1 VQAYPWLV
9 FFHLLGAFGFVFA
22 HGSSAFISF
31 RLRRERNVD
40 RIAAMLELT
49 NLSAGLMYPS
59 LAILLIAGILAGLAG
74 RWFSQGWIWAA
85 LALLIVITV
94 AMFAIATP
102 YYNRLRRL
110 AGLPGRDR
118 RRAVPARASEAEIA
132 TALQSR
138 RPEVLALIG
147 TVGLILLIWLM
158 VLKPF

>member
-1 VQAYPWLV
+1 
-9 FFHLLGAFGFVFA
+9 
-22 HGSSAFISF
+22 
-31 RLRRERNVD
+31 
-40 RIAAMLELT
+40 
-49 NLSAGLMYPS
+49 MYPS

-74 RWFSQGWIWAA
+74 RWFSQGWIWVA